1 MKNRRGFLKLLGL
14 GAGAAAGAVLAT
26 VAGRDGTPTIPPR
39 TPEDV
44 ERGPK
49 PYIGPDGV
57 PNGDF
62 IRRKPDLIREIVPI
76 PPALTPEQHQWI
88 VDGQKV
94 VTFVPAPPPLY
105 FGKGDIDI
113 SGWNDMKPGD
123 LVPVVQIPEGS
134 NSFTTGGAPYKT
146 TTTSDGTS

>member
-14 GAGAAAGAVLAT
+14 GAGAAAGAALAA

-62 IRRKPDLIREIVPI
+62 IRKRPDIIHEINPLII
-76 PPALTPEQHQWI
+76 PPLTPEQHQWI
-88 VDGQKV
+88 VDGQQV
-94 VTFVPAPPPLY
+94 VQFTPPPPLY
-105 FGKGDIDI
+105 FGKGEIDI

-123 LVPVVQIPEGS
+123 LVPVSQ
-134 NSFTTGGAPYKT
+134 TTGGTQFKT
-146 TTTSDGTS
+146 TTTCDVKS

>member
-14 GAGAAAGAVLAT
+14 GAGAAAAGVLAV

-39 TPEDV
+39 TPRDV
-44 ERGPK
+44 EIGPR

-62 IRRKPDLIREIVPI
+62 IKKRPDIMNEIHPI
-76 PPALTPEQHQWI
+76 PTFPALTPEQHQWI
-88 VDGQKV
+88 VDGEKIV
-94 VTFVPAPPPLY
+94 EFTPAPPPFV

-113 SGWNDMKPGD
+113 SGWNDIQPGD
-123 LVPVVQIPEGS
+123 LIPVVQISPGI
-134 NSFTTGGAPYKT
+134 NTVTV
-146 TTTSDGTS
+146 DGTS